1 MKPTALLTL
10 VLLAA
15 CARSEDASV
24 GAEETNGGGVEQV
37 RSTGGD
43 DQEPALGDWRMALQG
58 ERPSLEFG
66 PQGATPVITMVC
78 GDRGGLILQRNGALA
93 PGSSPTLSIS
103 VSGQG
108 RQLPVSPGTGPT
120 PTQYASIAPGDT
132 LIQQMAAAQ
141 APIALRFGGDT
152 PLILPRSP
160 LIGQFAQTC
169 AGGGESVAGA
179 TETNGAAAAAGGNSA
194 QPANDTNAAP
204 AH

>member
-1 MKPTALLTL
+1 MMKPFAVLGL

-24 GAEETNGGGVEQV
+24 KPTESNGTSVEQV
-37 RSTGGD
+37 RSTGDD

-66 PQGATPVITMVC
+66 PQGATPVITLVC
-78 GDRGGLILQRNGALA
+78 GDRGGLILQRSGALA

-108 RQLPVSPGTGPT
+108 RQLPVAPGTGPT
-120 PTQYASIAPGDT
+120 PTQTVSIAPGDT
-132 LIQQMAAAQ
+132 LIQQMATAQ

-169 AGGGESVAGA
+169 AGGGTARAGGA
-179 TETNGAAAAAGGNSA
+179 ETNSVAAAGDAAPSNE
-194 QPANDTNAAP
+194 TNAAV
-204 AH
+204 AR